1 MFVDIHNHLLPSVD
15 DGARNVAEALEMA
28 RQAVVAGTDTMVCSP
43 HRGWFLRRTARPD
56 AVREH
61 VAALQESLNR
71 AGVPL
76 KVLPGVEIKIGPR
89 VAQDLTEGEV
99 GTVGDAGR
107 WALIEPPFDRPA
119 PDALD
124 NLRRVREAGFEV
136 VLAHPERCAAV
147 QESLEFLE
155 GCAALGVAFQL
166 TSGSLLGRFGVR
178 AHQTAYA
185 ILARAKDWPLV
196 IASDAHDLDDR
207 SPGLLRRARDVAAQ
221 IVGPEA
227 AQEMVDARPRAMI
240 TA

>member
-15 DGARNVAEALEMA
+15 DGARNVAEAVEMA
-28 RQAVVAGTDTMVCSP
+28 RQAVAAGTDTMVCSP

-61 VAALQESLNR
+61 VAALQESLSR

-89 VAQDLTEGEV
+89 VAQDLTDGEV

-124 NLRRVREAGFEV
+124 NLRRVRESGFEV
-136 VLAHPERCAAV
+136 VLAHPERCAAI
-147 QESLEFLE
+147 QESLDFLE
-155 GCAALGVAFQL
+155 ECARLGVAFQL

>member
-15 DGARNVAEALEMA
+15 DGARSVAEALEMA
-28 RQAVVAGTDTMVCSP
+28 RQSVAAGTDTMVCTP

-76 KVLPGVEIKIGPR
+76 TVLPGVEIKLGPR
-89 VAQDLTEGEV
+89 VAQDLADGEV

-107 WALIEPPFDRPA
+107 WVLIEPPFDHLP

-124 NLRRVREAGFEV
+124 SLRRIGEAGFQV

-147 QESLEFLE
+147 QESLGFLE
-155 GCAALGVAFQL
+155 ECAKLGLAFQL
-166 TSGSLLGRFGVR
+166 TSGSLLGRFGPR
-178 AHQTAYA
+178 AHQTAHA
-185 ILARAKDWPLV
+185 ILARAADWPLV

-207 SPGLLRRARDVAAQ
+207 SPGLLRRARDLAAQ
-221 IVGPEA
+221 IVGSEA